1 MAYLVRVFD
10 SIPTL
15 TMMVILLILLL
26 MLLLLMLFI
35 LQVPLC
41 DLLY

>member
-15 TMMVILLILLL
+15 TMMVILLILL
-26 MLLLLMLFI
+26 FI
-35 LQVPLC
+35 INVIIINVIHIAGPIV
-41 DLLY
+41 